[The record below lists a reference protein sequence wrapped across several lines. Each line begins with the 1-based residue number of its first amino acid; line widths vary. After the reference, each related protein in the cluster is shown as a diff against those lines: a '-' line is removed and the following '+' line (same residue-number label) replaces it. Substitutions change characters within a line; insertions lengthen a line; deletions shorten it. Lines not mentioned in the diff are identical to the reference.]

1 MEMGDSQRP
10 FTVVANLLSDDP
22 GLSHRVVFVAG
33 PGINRVDPR
42 RTCVVMVSLKHF

>member
-10 FTVVANLLSDDP
+10 FTVANLCIDNP
-22 GLSHRVVFVAG
+22 GLSHRVVFVAV
-33 PGINRVDPR
+33 PGINRVDPG